1 MISSA
6 LEDGTA
12 KPHVVQV
19 KISQANFANLASV
32 QLRSKMIRDQVLH
45 FRWLAAIMPAAKG
58 DVAGDLSL
66 TGGSYIQIP
75 DASLAGDRQVF
86 LLNGFLKHS
95 GKATDLDR
103 MKDIFNGS
111 IFALVTLVSLQFR
124 PCPCSSDVRCF
135 RCRGLW
141 WTRGV
146 LTIFRP
152 KLRRSS

>member
-19 KISQANFANLASV
+19 KLSQANFANLASV

-45 FRWLAAIMPAAKG
+45 FRWLAAIMPAKG
-58 DVAGDLSL
+58 DGAGGLSF

-95 GKATDLDR
+95 GQATVLDR
-103 MKDIFNGS
+103 MKNVFNGS

-146 LTIFRP
+146 LTTFRP